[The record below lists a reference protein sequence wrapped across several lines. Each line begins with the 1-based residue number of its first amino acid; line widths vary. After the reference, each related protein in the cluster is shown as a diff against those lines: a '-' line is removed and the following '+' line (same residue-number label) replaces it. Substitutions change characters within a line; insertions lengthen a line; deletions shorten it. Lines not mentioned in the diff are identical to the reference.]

1 MKVMSKLAFITL
13 IDLIAMT
20 LTGNTTAITKAIAK
34 MVMLMTKI
42 TKMANFDTVKI
53 IISPI
58 IINYH

>member
-1 MKVMSKLAFITL
+1 MSKLAFITL